1 MEYFSLI
8 IFINDN
14 IIKNFEMKLLS
25 LSTKSSHIDF
35 LKLATEILPNSDRF
49 AFWKNKG
56 KFNILGLYF
65 LKMYQNQFH
74 KKWKKYICLDVIN
87 GTMGTIVIIKSTEFT
102 IMVFYHKRKN
112 VRHKSHNLFR
122 GSFKKIEMIEIEILS
137 NDNFPLWPEKPAFVG
152 TTHLEIINNL
162 YIECFSRKNE
172 KKIAFFYMSSVIPD

>member
-1 MEYFSLI
+1 M
-8 IFINDN
+8 
-14 IIKNFEMKLLS
+14 
-25 LSTKSSHIDF
+25 
-35 LKLATEILPNSDRF
+35 
-49 AFWKNKG
+49 
-56 KFNILGLYF
+56 
-65 LKMYQNQFH
+65 
-74 KKWKKYICLDVIN
+74 KKYICLDVIN

-172 KKIAFFYMSSVIPD
+172 KKNRFFLYEQCHSRPTEWDVFSRVINFEKITVSLEL

>member
-1 MEYFSLI
+1 MPIFKNWLMRSSRILI
-8 IFINDN
+8 VLNYEK
-14 IIKNFEMKLLS
+14 IKANSKYGAYILWKCFTIK
-25 LSTKSSHIDF
+25 F
-35 LKLATEILPNSDRF
+35 LKIE
-49 AFWKNKG
+49 
-56 KFNILGLYF
+56 
-65 LKMYQNQFH
+65 
-74 KKWKKYICLDVIN
+74 KYNCLDVIN
-87 GTMGTIVIIKSTEFT
+87 GTVDTIVIIKSMEFI

-172 KKIAFFYMSSVIPD
+172 KKPCYFLH